1 MSVYFLDSSALVKR
15 YINET
20 GSAWVLDLFDSTVE
34 HEFFVAAITAV
45 EIVAAITRRAR
56 SGSIATADAALVFNQ
71 LRSDLHADYQVI
83 EITEGIISSAMAL
96 AETQGLRGYDAV
108 QLAAGCAINEI
119 CVASGLSPIIFV
131 SADAELNLSAVNE
144 GLLIENPNH
153 SHDTSSI

>member
-20 GSAWVLDLFDSTVE
+20 GSAWVLSLFDPTLDN
-34 HEFFVAAITAV
+34 EFFVAAVTGV

-56 SGSIATADAALVFNQ
+56 SGSIAAVDATLVCNQ
-71 LRSDLHADYQVI
+71 LRSDLQTDYQVI

-96 AETQGLRGYDAV
+96 AKTQGLRGYDAV
-108 QLAAGCAINEI
+108 QLAAGCAINELCI
-119 CVASGLSPIIFV
+119 ANGLSPIIFV
-131 SADAELNLSAVNE
+131 SADEELNLAAVNE

-153 SHDTSSI
+153 YP